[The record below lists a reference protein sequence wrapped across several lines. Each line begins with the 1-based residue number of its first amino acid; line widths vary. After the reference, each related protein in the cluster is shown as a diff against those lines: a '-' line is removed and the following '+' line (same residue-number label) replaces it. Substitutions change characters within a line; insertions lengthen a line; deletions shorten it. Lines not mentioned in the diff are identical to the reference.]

1 VDTPAT
7 PIADKYINRE
17 LSLLEFNRRVLEQAN
32 DPGIPVLERLRFLCI
47 SCTNLDEFYEIRVA
61 ALKQRLEIGA
71 PSAGPDSMTPQ
82 QLLDEIR
89 YRSVSLVQQQYKT
102 LNSLLLPALATE
114 HIRFVQRADWT
125 DEQSK
130 WLEQY
135 FHDEIIPVLTPLTLD
150 PSRPFPRIL
159 NKSLNFIMRLDGKD
173 AFGRKRHRAIV
184 QAPRS
189 LPRIIRL
196 PDRLVEPGCDSFVF
210 LSSIIHAHVSQ
221 LFLGMNVDGCYQ
233 FRVTRNSNLYVD
245 DEEIE
250 DLVRAL
256 EGQLAASRYGA
267 AVRLE
272 VSHDCPED
280 LSDFLLD
287 HFLLEKADLFTV
299 EGPVNLNRLLTVCN
313 SEDRPELLYPSFTPG
328 IPDELKTDDDIFSV
342 LRKRN
347 VLLQHPYQSFAPIID
362 FVAAAARDPNV
373 LAIKQTLYRT
383 GSDSPIVDHLVNAA
397 KAGKEVT
404 VVVELMARFDEAEN
418 IYSANRLQEAGAHVV
433 YGLVGYKTHSKMC
446 MVVRREDSG
455 IRRYVHLGT
464 GNYHPGTTRV
474 YTDYGYLS
482 SNKNLG
488 DDVHKVF
495 MQLTSLTAPTELTKM
510 LTAPFTLFESLIEK
524 IDREIKFAQ
533 AGSEARIVAKMNAL
547 VEQQMVDKLYEASAA
562 GVKIDLIVRGICSL
576 RPGVP
581 GLSEN
586 IHIRSIVGRFLEHS
600 RVYYFL
606 NNGKEEFYCASA
618 DWMDRNFFRRNESC
632 FPIRQKP
639 LKERLRADLDL
650 FLADNTQSWI
660 LQGDGSYERQRPCK
674 DGPVSAQETFLCQL
688 ATTTQENLTD
698 TQIEFAT
705 RRRKSRT

>member
-7 PIADKYINRE
+7 PTTDRYINRE
-17 LSLLEFNRRVLEQAN
+17 LSLLEFNRRVLAQAN
-32 DPGIPVLERLRFLCI
+32 DEDTPILERLRFLCI
-47 SCTNLDEFYEIRVA
+47 SCTNLDEFFEIRVA

-71 PSAGPDSMTPQ
+71 RTAGPDNMTPQ

-89 YRSVSLVQQQYKT
+89 YRSMTLVRQQYES
-102 LNSLLLPALATE
+102 LNKILLPELE
-114 HIRFVQRADWT
+114 KEQIRFLQRGD
-125 DEQSK
+125 
-130 WLEQY
+130 WLEEQKEWLEKY
-135 FHDEIIPVLTPLTLD
+135 FHEEIIPVLTPITLD

-159 NKSLNFIMRLDGKD
+159 NKSLNFIVRLHGKD
-173 AFGRKRHRAIV
+173 AFGRKRHRAVV

-196 PDRLVEPGCDSFVF
+196 PDSIVESGCNSYVF
-210 LSSIIHAHVSQ
+210 LSSIIHAHVSH
-221 LFLGMNVDGCYQ
+221 LFAGMNVEGCYQ

-272 VSHDCPED
+272 ISHDCPPD

-287 HFLLEKADLFTV
+287 HFHLESADLFAV
-299 EGPVNLNRLLTVCN
+299 EGPVNLNRLLTIC
-313 SEDRPELLYPSFTPG
+313 ETGDRPDLLYPPFTPG
-328 IPDELKTDDDIFSV
+328 LPDDLKTDTDIFSI
-342 LRKRN
+342 LKKRN
-347 VLLQHPYQSFAPIID
+347 VLLHHPYQSFSPVID
-362 FVAAAARDPNV
+362 FVATAAADPNV

-383 GSDSPIVDHLVNAA
+383 GADSPIVDHLVKAA
-397 KAGKEVT
+397 RAGKEVT
-404 VVVELMARFDEAEN
+404 AVIELMARFDEAEN
-418 IYSANRLQEAGAHVV
+418 ISTANRLQEAGAHVV
-433 YGLVGYKTHSKMC
+433 YGLIGYKTHSKMC
-446 MVVRREDSG
+446 MVVRREESG

-495 MQLTSLTAPTELTKM
+495 MQLTSLTEATELTKM
-510 LTAPFTLFESLIEK
+510 LTAPFSLFAKLIEK
-524 IDREIKFAQ
+524 IDREIEFSK
-533 AGSEARIVAKMNAL
+533 AGKDARIIAKLNAL
-547 VEQQMVDKLYEASAA
+547 VEKQIIDKLYEASGA
-562 GVKIDLIVRGICSL
+562 GVKIDLIVRGVCSL

-586 IHIRSIVGRFLEHS
+586 IQVRSIVGRFLEHS

-606 NNGKEEFYCASA
+606 NDKNEEFYCSSA
-618 DWMDRNFFRRNESC
+618 DWMDRNFFRRNETC

-639 LKERLRADLDL
+639 LKERLLADLEL
-650 FLADNTQSWI
+650 FFADNTQAWI
-660 LQGDGSYERQRPCK
+660 LRGDGSYERHRPT
-674 DGPVSAQETFLCQL
+674 DEPPVTAQQSFLEQL
-688 ATTTQENLTD
+688 STD
-698 TQIEFAT
+698 V
-705 RRRKSRT
+705 